1 MFRGGSSRIIS
12 INGESQ
18 VKDRILLLQS
28 KENSMRI
35 LRTLI
40 VLLVALS
47 ITGCAC
53 RTKKIGGAD
62 NIPVAS
68 ADGPLKDV
76 NFAFDSSKIDSR
88 AMDILKMNASWLKE
102 NADSTVQIEGHCDER
117 GTQEYNLALG
127 SRRAQSCYGVLK
139 SLGIDS
145 KRMST
150 ISYGEELPLDPG
162 HNEAAWAK
170 NRRCH
175 FSVK

>member
-1 MFRGGSSRIIS
+1 
-12 INGESQ
+12 
-18 VKDRILLLQS
+18 
-28 KENSMRI
+28 MRI

-40 VLLVALS
+40 ILLVALS
-47 ITGCAC
+47 VTGCAC

-62 NIPVAS
+62 GNIPVAS

-76 NFAFDSSKIDSR
+76 NFAFDSSSIDSR

-102 NADSTVQIEGHCDER
+102 NASSTVQIEGHCDER

-127 SRRAQSCYGVLK
+127 SRRAQACYGVLK

-162 HNEAAWAK
+162 HSEAAWAK